1 MFAIGQYPVHPN
13 LDDQYVTCLGPPS
26 GLSHHSCVPKEFP
39 KCAPSDTLKIKQA
52 VLFQNGFP
60 FDRRRP
66 FQVFLRTARSLLFGL
81 EDLPCGDSRNAEDYT
96 SERLGLTSPTQSL
109 SSTWLGFKQ
118 RAKLEI
124 VCCESPDSN
133 MLWVLT
139 GMRSDALKHLKQI
152 RSATFQN
159 TTRRVSVRQHCA
171 IQYMTVCFY
180 EYITNILYIYNL

>member
-13 LDDQYVTCLGPPS
+13 LDDQYVACLGPPS
-26 GLSHHSCVPKEFP
+26 GLSHHSCVPN
-39 KCAPSDTLKIKQA
+39 
-52 VLFQNGFP
+52 FQS
-60 FDRRRP
+60 
-66 FQVFLRTARSLLFGL
+66 VHLLIHWRSKKPCFFKMGSLLTEGGLLFGL
-81 EDLPCGDSRNAEDYT
+81 EDLPCTDSSNAEDYT

-109 SSTWLGFKQ
+109 SLTWLGFKQ

-139 GMRSDALKHLKQI
+139 GMRSDALQQLKQI

-159 TTRRVSVRQHCA
+159 TTRRVSVRQHSA
-171 IQYMTVCFY
+171 IQYMTVWFY
-180 EYITNILYIYNL
+180 EYITCIYIIYSECVM